1 MFQEWSWRL
10 YLLMKTYPAFKLF
23 RFNVKRYECDK
34 DCVILKPLWKSLKVL
49 NWKFFPV
56 SNLVLRGHIY
66 KIVLFSISKFD
77 ILSRI
82 STLNIEKQNVGHK
95 CAVYK
100 RVGATQTDINS
111 YRTI

>member
-23 RFNVKRYECDK
+23 RFNVKRYECDA
-34 DCVILKPLWKSLKVL
+34 DCVILKLLWKSLKVL

-56 SNLVLRGHIY
+56 RKLVLRGHIY
-66 KIVLFSISKFD
+66 KIVLSSISKFD

-82 STLNIEKQNVGHK
+82 STLNIIRQNVGG
-95 CAVYK
+95 V
-100 RVGATQTDINS
+100 
-111 YRTI
+111 